1 MTRVKITK
9 SVFGGLR
16 VGYECPNCRERLR
29 SPLTD
34 AGKADTC
41 PNCHAQFTVP
51 GTTELRQETQRKTDE
66 ENRKQLEAQRRAQA
80 IDLETQKT
88 QQRRDAQAEALRRAE
103 YEEGQQSDVERNQIA
118 GEPPPLLTAQPALT
132 NSKSATEQAG
142 IVSLV
147 LLFGTFFLCCGCP
160 MMMVNSGSGGS
171 SYDGM
176 TDAERAEHGRQLLN
190 GEASWFDDPRSDSS
204 QTDSKWKRKNDE
216 YHRTWGH
223 SRDQYDYR
231 GESTASDRA
240 VEREYGLDSGD
251 VTHLRKK
258 LEELRNR

>member
-16 VGYECPNCRERLR
+16 VGYECPKCRERLR

-118 GEPPPLLTAQPALT
+118 GELPPLLTAQPALT

-147 LLFGTFFLCCGCP
+147 FLFGTFFLCCGCP
-160 MMMVNSGSGGS
+160 MMMANSGSGGS
-171 SYDGM
+171 IYDGM
-176 TDAERAEHGRQLLN
+176 TNAEREEHGRQLLS
-190 GEASWFDDPRSDSS
+190 GEASWLDDPRSKPTRGSDAWYEDPDVKYSE
-204 QTDSKWKRKNDE
+204 KAME
-216 YHRTWGH
+216 YSRGKTW
-223 SRDQYDYR
+223 DDF
-231 GESTASDRA
+231 
-240 VEREYGLDSGD
+240 
-251 VTHLRKK
+251 K
-258 LEELRNR
+258 